1 MKNDGRFRKTEVEN
15 YLRSNGFSEKDITMM
30 LSNSACFKAVSSQIH
45 LTEQGIEKLNSKSPI
60 QKSIKSGENL
70 FRRRK

>member
-1 MKNDGRFRKTEVEN
+1 MVE
-15 YLRSNGFSEKDITMM
+15 DITMI

-45 LTEQGIEKLNSKSPI
+45 LTEQGIEKMNSESPI
-60 QKSIKSGENL
+60 QKSIKSSENL

>member
-1 MKNDGRFRKTEVEN
+1 MVEDLEKQKVEN

-70 FRRRK
+70 FRRCK

>member
-1 MKNDGRFRKTEVEN
+1 MMEDLEKQKVEN

-45 LTEQGIEKLNSKSPI
+45 LTE
-60 QKSIKSGENL
+60 
-70 FRRRK
+70 

>member
-1 MKNDGRFRKTEVEN
+1 MMEDLEKQKVEN
-15 YLRSNGFSEKDITMM
+15 YLRNNGFSEKDITTM

-45 LTEQGIEKLNSKSPI
+45 LTEQGIEQLNSKSPI
-60 QKSIKSGENL
+60 QKSIKSGEHL